1 MSSLRISGSSFG
13 FMLKPA
19 RATMQQPRIIMPRFI
34 RVAAIMAAL
43 LVPTAVA
50 VSFGHEVKKGD
61 ILLTELWS
69 RATPP
74 GAKVAAGFFT
84 IENTGSEADRLVGIT
99 TPLGKAEVHQTAEV
113 NGVSTMRPLEGGVSI
128 APGQKVTLAPGG
140 LHVMITELKEPLKE
154 GNMLPLT
161 LRFQKAGE
169 IDATLHIRP
178 PGAPAPG
185 DAGARGRDP
194 AGHSGMKM

>member
-1 MSSLRISGSSFG
+1 
-13 FMLKPA
+13 
-19 RATMQQPRIIMPRFI
+19 MPRSI
-34 RVAAIMAAL
+34 RTAAIIAAL
-43 LVPTAVA
+43 LVPTVTA
-50 VSFGHEVKKGD
+50 SFGHEVKKGD

-84 IENTGSEADRLVGIT
+84 VENTGSEADRLVGIT
-99 TPLGKAEVHQTAEV
+99 TPVGKAEVHETAAV
-113 NGVSTMRPLEGGVSI
+113 NGVSTMRPLEGGLSI

-140 LHVMITELKEPLKE
+140 LHVMITELKESLKE
-154 GNMLPLT
+154 GQMLPLT

-169 IDATLHIRP
+169 VEAALHIRP
-178 PGAPAPG
+178 PGAPGPG
-185 DAGARGRDP
+185 DAGG